1 LKIVVGIE
9 DSGINLSALITN
21 RTPYAARYGCIL
33 SAQKLSQQSVCVEV
47 SGCDMSVEAEMA
59 VLCSVL
65 ADIIL
70 ENLQIR
76 FLLKCL
82 KKSCKALSEKEM
94 CDVLVGVLKKMWFG
108 VSARGRDIGACKAD
122 IKKRL
127 ISAIEKNDAESI
139 ILEGFMR
146 FRMKDYLRLWENE
159 LKSHVRRYLRKK
171 EYAEFVEILRLFI
184 SIRIPREK
192 TIHLCVDGRGD
203 YFLLNEKMYMLH
215 PGKQRP
221 SDKDDAL
228 LSKLVNLAPYH
239 IIVHNKERFEDERM
253 LETIK
258 DVFGKRVEFSD
269 KMI

>member
-1 LKIVVGIE
+1 MNIVVGIE
-9 DSGINLSALITN
+9 DRGLDLCTLIIN

-33 SAQKLSQQSVCVEV
+33 SAKKISQELVSVDIT
-47 SGCDMSVEAEMA
+47 GCEMSVKAEIGIM
-59 VLCSVL
+59 CTVL
-65 ADIIL
+65 ADIIV

-76 FLLKCL
+76 YLLQCL
-82 KKSCKALSEKEM
+82 KQHKIMLSEKDM

-108 VSARGRDIGACKAD
+108 ASGRGKDIEACKSD
-122 IKKRL
+122 VKKRL
-127 ISAIEKNDAESI
+127 IETIEQNEADTI
-139 ILEGFMR
+139 VLEGFMR
-146 FRMKDYLRLWENE
+146 FRMRDYLRLWDNE
-159 LKSHVRRYLRKK
+159 LQAHIRRFIRKK

-215 PGKQRP
+215 PGKNRP
-221 SDKDDAL
+221 ADKDDAL
-228 LSKLVNLAPYH
+228 LSELVNLAPYH

>member
-1 LKIVVGIE
+1 MNIVVGIE
-9 DSGINLSALITN
+9 DRGLDLSTLIIN

-33 SAQKLSQQSVCVEV
+33 AAHPISKKLVNVEIKGCEMSAA
-47 SGCDMSVEAEMA
+47 AETGI
-59 VLCSVL
+59 LCNVL
-65 ADIIL
+65 ADIIV

-76 FLLKCL
+76 YLLHIL
-82 KKSCKALSEKEM
+82 KQNNILLTEKDM
-94 CDVLVGVLKKMWFG
+94 CDVLVTVLKQMWFG
-108 VSARGRDIGACKAD
+108 ASGKGKDIEACKSD
-122 IKKRL
+122 VKKRL
-127 ISAIEKNDAESI
+127 IEAVEQNEADTIV
-139 ILEGFMR
+139 LEGFMR
-146 FRMKDYLRLWENE
+146 FRMKDYLKLWENE
-159 LKSHVRRYLRKK
+159 LQANVRRYIRKK

-203 YFLLNEKMYMLH
+203 YFLLNEKMFMLH
-215 PGKQRP
+215 PGKNRP
-221 SDKDDAL
+221 ADKDDAL
-228 LSKLVNLAPYH
+228 LSELVNLAPYH